1 MTAAARPCDDRAVIA
16 AHRPLAFARRDD
28 RRMLAGVAGGFAD
41 AHGLDPVVVRCALV
55 ITAFA
60 GGLGIVVYAVGFA
73 WSAVGLGVTAR
84 PPLAVDRRRT
94 TAFACVLAG
103 AVLLVRAS
111 GLWPGDPVMLAA
123 TIVVAGL
130 AVLGVFGAGAGVGA
144 SRLHASRRRVET
156 VLPGVTAGRWA
167 RLRITGGA
175 VMLAI
180 GLVVA
185 GGQRGVSRGVRLG
198 VIATAFTVVGV
209 ALVLGPWI
217 ARAAQEA
224 AEERRQRIRSEERA
238 EMAAHLH
245 DSVLQTLALI
255 QRSAGDPRRTVT
267 LARRQ
272 ERELRA
278 WLFGAEVPDET
289 LAGAVRSMAEDIEA
303 AYDVAVDAVVVGDRA
318 FDDVGAAVVAA
329 AREACVNAAKHSG
342 AHEVSLYVEVGADT
356 IDAFVRDRGCGFD
369 RDRVAGD
376 RRGISE
382 SIVGRVERAGGTV
395 DVDTRVGVGTEV
407 QLHVPVGAPS

>member
-1 MTAAARPCDDRAVIA
+1 
-16 AHRPLAFARRDD
+16 
-28 RRMLAGVAGGFAD
+28 VA
-41 AHGLDPVVVRCALV
+41 
-55 ITAFA
+55 
-60 GGLGIVVYAVGFA
+60 YAVGFA
-73 WSAVGLGVTAR
+73 WSAMGAVGGPVA
-84 PPLAVDRRRT
+84 PLVPVPVDRRRT

-103 AVLLVRAS
+103 GVLLVRSS
-111 GLWPGDPVMLAA
+111 GLWPGDPVMVAA

-156 VLPGVTAGRWA
+156 LLPGVTAGRWA

-289 LAGAVRSMAEDIEA
+289 LAGAVRSMAEDVEA
-303 AYDVAVDAVVVGDRA
+303 AYDVAVDAVVVGDRP
-318 FDDVGAAVVAA
+318 FDDPGAAVVAA

-342 AHEVSLYVEVGADT
+342 EHEVSLYVEVGVDA
-356 IDAFVRDRGCGFD
+356 IDAFVRDRGRGFD
-369 RDRVAGD
+369 RDGVAAD

-395 DVDTRVGVGTEV
+395 DIDARVGVGTEV
-407 QLHVPVGAPS
+407 QLHVPVGAPT